1 MAESTQV
8 TGATLPDGGRLL
20 PVLSAR
26 QMEAL
31 RFIYDYAVEH
41 RDYPT
46 GPEIAERL
54 GISKQ
59 GAASMVGTLV
69 KKGYAFKDKNFS
81 ERNIRL
87 TEVAIERMQREAGRS
102 AELFPQ

>member
-1 MAESTQV
+1 MAESTQM

-26 QMEAL
+26 QAEAL

-46 GPEIAERL
+46 GPEIGLHL
-54 GISKQ
+54 GMTKQ
-59 GAASMVGTLV
+59 GAASMLSTLV
-69 KKGYAFKDKNFS
+69 KKGYAFKDRNFS

-102 AELFPQ
+102 EELFPR